1 MAQTANP
8 SKKRKLDEGGD
19 RTFQLVVAASRKLGI
34 GLKGALPWKLPP
46 DMAHFKNITT
56 NTDSEGA
63 RNAVIMGRRARL
75 PCRHQHTLWAAPGS
89 LSHFLS
95 H

>member
-34 GLKGALPWKLPP
+34 GLKGSLPWKLPP

-56 NTDSEGA
+56 NTDGEGA
-63 RNAVIMGRRARL
+63 RNAVIMGRCSL
-75 PCRHQHTLWAAPGS
+75 IPCRHKHTFKATTGS
-89 LSHFLS
+89 LSQSLS